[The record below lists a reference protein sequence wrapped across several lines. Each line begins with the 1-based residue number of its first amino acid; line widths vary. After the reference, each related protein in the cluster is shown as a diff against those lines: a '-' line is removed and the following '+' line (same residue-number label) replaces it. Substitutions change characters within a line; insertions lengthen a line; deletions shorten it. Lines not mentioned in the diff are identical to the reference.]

1 MAQEDTTMFKRVWKD
16 EEAVSPVIATI
27 LMVAI
32 TVVLAGVLVVYMNQF
47 QLNNDPPTNAS
58 SVATPFSNP
67 VDGSRTSN
75 GGGWSVK
82 VISVSGHRP
91 NWGEVTVQLSKND
104 IPVARMAKVKAASAT
119 FYQINGTESMKWYA
133 LGAGGTMSYS
143 HNGGAKTAI
152 TTTMTAGDFESLEN
166 VYFCVVDI
174 DGNGVLDAGDL
185 VEVYA
190 SNNADTAVDVGGA
203 GWSLDITIGGNMICS
218 SDLA

>member
-1 MAQEDTTMFKRVWKD
+1 MFKREWKD

-47 QLNNDPPTNAS
+47 QLNNDSPVNGS

-67 VDGSRTSN
+67 VDSSRTSN

-82 VISVSGHRP
+82 VVSVSGRRP

-104 IPVARMAKVKAASAT
+104 IPVARMAKVKAMSAT
-119 FYQINGTESMKWYA
+119 FYQTNGTGSMRWYA
-133 LGAGGTMSYS
+133 LGAGGAMSFS
-143 HNGGAKTAI
+143 HNGMAKTAI
-152 TTTMTAGDFESLEN
+152 STAMTAGDFETLEN
-166 VYFCVVDI
+166 TYFCVVDI

-190 SNNADTAVDVGGA
+190 SNNADTTADVGGA
-203 GWSLDITIGGNMICS
+203 GWSLDITIGGNMICAS
-218 SDLA
+218 SLA